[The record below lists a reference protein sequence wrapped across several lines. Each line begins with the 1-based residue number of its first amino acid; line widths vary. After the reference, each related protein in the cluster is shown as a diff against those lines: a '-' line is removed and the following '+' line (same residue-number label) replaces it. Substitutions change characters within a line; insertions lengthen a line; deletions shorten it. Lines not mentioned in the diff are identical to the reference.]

1 MNKEDYYN
9 NLVNNMFENLEK
21 SIDCIETDSK
31 MAIIYYFSA
40 LELLFKA
47 RLFKEH
53 WAFILQ
59 NIDDRKATI
68 NNLKNGDFLTV
79 SFDTAISRIQNLL
92 QDLEPGYEKYFDDL
106 RNIRNRLVHFDCI
119 ETHDPNLSI
128 KNISKTWY
136 YIYTLLNDKWKDM
149 FSGTKS
155 KIEEINIKMKQYS
168 EHFWNSKKEALINK
182 HKNKYENNP
191 LYTPIII
198 HNKPLVC
205 DYCMHSYDKDTKLN
219 LMQFEFDNQTF
230 TLTRKCDICEHG
242 DNLFLFSLYLQKN
255 NSIDIIK
262 SKFIHLIDANLWKNN
277 NSVNKSHYNLL
288 LNTNAE
294 DINIDFSD
302 IIDFTYDNYNI
313 DISKIDDNTTNI
325 GLNCYI
331 DFSIIGKNKI
341 TYYYVLYTTL
351 QFKINKNENEI
362 YTSRFNDLY
371 DSIENLR
378 VDFYVDSDGF

>member
-9 NLVNNMFENLEK
+9 NLVNNMFENLKK

-128 KNISKTWY
+128 K
-136 YIYTLLNDKWKDM
+136 
-149 FSGTKS
+149 
-155 KIEEINIKMKQYS
+155 
-168 EHFWNSKKEALINK
+168 
-182 HKNKYENNP
+182 KY
-191 LYTPIII
+191 
-198 HNKPLVC
+198 
-205 DYCMHSYDKDTKLN
+205 
-219 LMQFEFDNQTF
+219 F
-230 TLTRKCDICEHG
+230 
-242 DNLFLFSLYLQKN
+242 
-255 NSIDIIK
+255 
-262 SKFIHLIDANLWKNN
+262 
-277 NSVNKSHYNLL
+277 
-288 LNTNAE
+288 
-294 DINIDFSD
+294 
-302 IIDFTYDNYNI
+302 
-313 DISKIDDNTTNI
+313 
-325 GLNCYI
+325 
-331 DFSIIGKNKI
+331 
-341 TYYYVLYTTL
+341 
-351 QFKINKNENEI
+351 
-362 YTSRFNDLY
+362 
-371 DSIENLR
+371 
-378 VDFYVDSDGF
+378 